1 MNEQTINANE
11 ITNAVNAD
19 TTGLPTIQIPDLA
32 PVTETPAVVQQQ
44 QQVQVQP
51 NVAPAAPEPV
61 VVPSVPTMPAVET
74 PITSAPVVSE
84 PVVQAPAMEM
94 PAVAPSAPVEP
105 VIPVAQAQEN
115 VLVAPQVNEM
125 QLDVLD
131 ETPTQV
137 QDVQDINI
145 SIPITEQSNNEV
157 TPEATPIEV
166 AQEVNKPQINEIK
179 PIETIGGAPVESATT
194 DTSVM
199 EPPQD
204 NSEEGSYLDN
214 IPPLEEQQKMFGKIK
229 NINDVTAIVEIHK
242 ENMVVPNLMNM
253 HVVFETKEGKKILG
267 EVKKLDG
274 DDAHINLLGQF
285 LGERFIAG
293 TIIKPT
299 LDSTIRIIKPDEMD
313 IIFGKDE
320 DKNIYLGKSAIYAGK
335 DVYIDINDMF
345 SNHMAIFGNTGSG
358 KSCSV
363 ARIVQNI
370 FLNKNFL
377 SFNANLFFFDA
388 YGEYKNA
395 FKVLNQL
402 NPNYQYKFIT
412 SNPIDE
418 TDVMLR
424 IPIFLLTIDDLCLVL
439 QADNHHQ
446 YTIVERTIKLA
457 KLFSRDDEMTRKL
470 KNHLIAKAIMSVL
483 FSNQQA
489 SGKKNDI
496 FTILKDCSTPEFN
509 VDTDIQGIGYVR
521 KFSECFGIDRN
532 GEFGESVLINEYL
545 LKFIDDEL
553 EMHMPVP
560 EDAFYT
566 LDDLEKALSF
576 CLIGDGFLN
585 NKIMQDNATILK
597 VRLHA
602 LNNSSNRAFFD
613 VPNYISLENYISS
626 LIVHNDKRSQ
636 IVNINLEDIDDQ
648 LAKTI
653 VKIFSKM
660 IFDFA
665 KSRQERA
672 QIPFNLFIE
681 EAHRYVQKNDIDLF
695 LLGYNIFERIAK
707 EGRKYGVMLDLIS
720 QRPVEL
726 SDTVIGQTSNF
737 CILKMTHPL
746 DLDYINKMLPN
757 ISGDVIDKLTSLQSG
772 TMVAFGTAFKIPVI
786 VKMDMP
792 NPPPYSSNC
801 DVCARWKA

>member
-44 QQVQVQP
+44 QVQVQP
-51 NVAPAAPEPV
+51 SVAPAAPEPV

-199 EPPQD
+199 EPPQE

-772 TMVAFGTAFKIPVI
+772 TMVTFGTAFKIPII

-792 NPPPYSSNC
+792 NPAPYSSNC
-801 DVCARWKA
+801 DVTARWKA

>member
-1 MNEQTINANE
+1 MNEQTNLTNNVTPSTPVTNTQVVPIVDAINAE
-11 ITNAVNAD
+11 LG
-19 TTGLPTIQIPDLA
+19 TTPVQQPQTTA
-32 PVTETPAVVQQQ
+32 PVQDVPAI
-44 QQVQVQP
+44 
-51 NVAPAAPEPV
+51 PV
-61 VVPSVPTMPAVET
+61 VNVQTPVTNTVVPPQGET
-74 PITSAPVVSE
+74 ILTESQDS
-84 PVVQAPAMEM
+84 
-94 PAVAPSAPVEP
+94 ST
-105 VIPVAQAQEN
+105 
-115 VLVAPQVNEM
+115 
-125 QLDVLD
+125 LDVLSD
-131 ETPTQV
+131 TPETV
-137 QDVQDINI
+137 QDVQNIDI
-145 SIPITEQSNNEV
+145 SIPFMEESKKIEEISKEETPAPVEIEMPKEVEIPTVKSEEV
-157 TPEATPIEV
+157 TPNNTE
-166 AQEVNKPQINEIK
+166 
-179 PIETIGGAPVESATT
+179 
-194 DTSVM
+194 VM
-199 EPPQD
+199 E
-204 NSEEGSYLDN
+204 
-214 IPPLEEQQKMFGKIK
+214 IPKANNKEVGTFNDSMPSDEDQKKMFGKIK

-242 ENMVVPNLMNM
+242 ENMVVPNLMNL
-253 HVVFETKEGKKILG
+253 HVVFETKDGKKILG
-267 EVKKLDG
+267 EVKTLDG

-285 LGERFIAG
+285 VEGGRFIAG

-299 LDSTIRIIKPDEMD
+299 LDSSIRIIKPEEMD
-313 IIFGKDE
+313 IVFGKD
-320 DKNIYLGKSAIYAGK
+320 DPGSIYLGKSAVYPGK

-377 SFNANLFFFDA
+377 PFNANLFFFDA

-412 SNPIDE
+412 SNPVDD

-424 IPIFLLTIDDLCLVL
+424 IPIYHLTVDDMCLVL

-446 YTIVERTIKLA
+446 YTIVERTLKLA
-457 KLFSRDDEMTRKL
+457 KLFSKDDENTRKL
-470 KNHLIAKAIMSVL
+470 KNHLIAKAIMAVL

-489 SGKKNDI
+489 NGKKNDI

-545 LKFIDDEL
+545 LKYIDDEL
-553 EMHMPVP
+553 EMHMAVP
-560 EDAFYT
+560 EDPFYT
-566 LDDLEKALSF
+566 LDDLERAMSF
-576 CLIGDGFLN
+576 CLIGDGFLG
-585 NKIMQDNATILK
+585 NKIMQDNATILQ
-597 VRLHA
+597 VRLHS
-602 LNNSSNRAFFD
+602 LNNSSNRKFFD
-613 VPNYISLENYISS
+613 IPNYISKDNYISS
-626 LIVHNDKRSQ
+626 LIVHNNKRSQ

-653 VKIFSKM
+653 VKIFCKM

-665 KSRQERA
+665 KSRQDRA

-772 TMVAFGTAFKIPVI
+772 TMVTFGTAFKIPII

-792 NPPPYSSNC
+792 NPAPYSSNC
-801 DVCARWKA
+801 DVTARWKA

>member
-1 MNEQTINANE
+1 MNEQLNPNE
-11 ITNAVNAD
+11 ITNMANTV
-19 TTGLPTIQIPDLA
+19 PVA
-32 PVTETPAVVQQQ
+32 PVNMGGVAPFSAAPSTPVDLMAAPPVMPSVATSPVTPVPPVEVTPA
-44 QQVQVQP
+44 P
-51 NVAPAAPEPV
+51 VAPVAD
-61 VVPSVPTMPAVET
+61 
-74 PITSAPVVSE
+74 
-84 PVVQAPAMEM
+84 APAIEM
-94 PAVAPSAPVEP
+94 PAVNN
-105 VIPVAQAQEN
+105 QAN
-115 VLVAPQVNEM
+115 VLVNPSTDSSVM
-125 QLDVLD
+125 DVLD

-145 SIPITEQSNNEV
+145 SIPITEKKEEPVAPATAEV
-157 TPEATPIEV
+157 TPEIAPAPV
-166 AQEVNKPQINEIK
+166 APAPTSPAPEEKAVES
-179 PIETIGGAPVESATT
+179 APVENTTINESAEMSNPR
-194 DTSVM
+194 DIVD
-199 EPPQD
+199 QD
-204 NSEEGSYLDN
+204 SYLKN
-214 IPPLEEQQKMFGKIK
+214 IPPVEEQQKMFGKIK
-229 NINDVTAIVEIHK
+229 NINDVTAIVEIHTD
-242 ENMVVPNLMNM
+242 NMVVPNLMNM
-253 HVVFETKEGKKILG
+253 HVIFETPEGKKILG
-267 EVKKLDG
+267 EVKKLEG
-274 DDAHINLLGQF
+274 SDAHVNLLGQF
-285 LGERFIAG
+285 TEDRFIAG
-293 TIIKPT
+293 TIVKPT
-299 LDSTIRIIKPDEMD
+299 LDSKLRIIEPEEMD

-320 DKNIYLGKSAIYAGK
+320 DKNVYLGKSAIYSGK
-335 DVYIDINDMF
+335 DVFIDINDMF

-412 SNPIDE
+412 SNPVDS

-424 IPIFLLTIDDLCLVL
+424 IPIFLLTVDDLCLLL

-446 YTIVERTIKLA
+446 YTIVERTLKLA
-457 KLFSRDDEMTRKL
+457 KLFSRDDENTRKL
-470 KNHLIAKAIMSVL
+470 KNHLIAKAIMAVL

-489 SGKKNDI
+489 NGKKNDI

-545 LKFIDDEL
+545 LKYIDDDL
-553 EMHMPVP
+553 EMHMEVP
-560 EDAFYT
+560 KDAFYT

-576 CLIGDGFLN
+576 CLIGDGFLG
-585 NKIMQDNATILK
+585 NKIMQDNATILQ
-597 VRLHA
+597 VRLHS
-602 LNNSSNRAFFD
+602 LNNSSNRKFFD
-613 VPNYISLENYISS
+613 VPNYISMENYISS
-626 LIVHNDKRSQ
+626 LIVHNGKRSQ

-653 VKIFSKM
+653 VKIFCKM

-665 KSRQERA
+665 KSREDRA

-772 TMVAFGTAFKIPVI
+772 TMVTFGTAFKIPVI

-792 NPPPYSSNC
+792 NPAPYSSNC
-801 DVCARWKA
+801 DVTARWKA